1 MRKLL
6 PLVKLNLRA
15 LLSAFKLS
23 GGKKAKATGYG
34 AVIFLAVLSVY
45 IAGGYSFAFGSQLA
59 AVGML
64 RYLIPMMA
72 VIGCLLSVVMT
83 VQAAVGFIFSG
94 KDSDLMLSLPVSA
107 FSVMLSRI
115 TALYIE
121 HLIFVG
127 LFMITSGVAAVVYG
141 QGGVLF
147 MVGLIICTLL
157 LTLICTLLSTVIAF
171 VVAFVTAR
179 FPHKAVIGTI
189 LYFAMFLLIMVGAF
203 RVNSIG
209 AMLLTNRSAFDK
221 VLFGWLL
228 PFGLTMEAAEGNLLS
243 LLLLA
248 VISVIP
254 FLLIV
259 WLFSSRYK
267 KILSALSS
275 HLVRSDYRLGQ
286 LQARSQLSAL
296 FRKEVRRYFGTS
308 IYFFNTG
315 FGAVMVLI
323 AAVYAAFMRE
333 KAAPYIDLMGG
344 METVVP
350 LGVLA
355 LGFFV
360 ATINTT
366 CVSISI
372 EGRTLW
378 ILKEA
383 PVDVKS
389 LFGSKVMVNLL
400 VSWPSSIIA
409 VLVLGIAYGAD
420 ALTIVTSI
428 LVLMAMG
435 LFVALMGLWV
445 NLLLPKMDAVNDTMV
460 VKQSASAVVG
470 IFGGWVPVLAGW
482 LGGYFLGKFMAFPM
496 YELLFTCILLV
507 SAAGLWH
514 WLCRSGAKKL
524 LSI

>member
-1 MRKLL
+1 
-6 PLVKLNLRA
+6 
-15 LLSAFKLS
+15 
-23 GGKKAKATGYG
+23 
-34 AVIFLAVLSVY
+34 
-45 IAGGYSFAFGSQLA
+45 
-59 AVGML
+59 
-64 RYLIPMMA
+64 MA
-72 VIGCLLSVVMT
+72 
-83 VQAAVGFIFSG
+83 
-94 KDSDLMLSLPVSA
+94 
-107 FSVMLSRI
+107 
-115 TALYIE
+115 
-121 HLIFVG
+121 
-127 LFMITSGVAAVVYG
+127 
-141 QGGVLF
+141 
-147 MVGLIICTLL
+147 
-157 LTLICTLLSTVIAF
+157 
-171 VVAFVTAR
+171 
-179 FPHKAVIGTI
+179 
-189 LYFAMFLLIMVGAF
+189 
-203 RVNSIG
+203 
-209 AMLLTNRSAFDK
+209 
-221 VLFGWLL
+221 
-228 PFGLTMEAAEGNLLS
+228 
-243 LLLLA
+243 
-248 VISVIP
+248 VIP

-333 KAAPYIDLMGG
+333 KAAPYIELMGG

-355 LGFFV
+355 LGFFI

-400 VSWPSSIIA
+400 VSWPSSIIS
-409 VLVLGIAYGAD
+409 VLVIGIAYGVD
-420 ALTIVTSI
+420 AWTLVTSI

-435 LFVALMGLWV
+435 LFIALMGLWL
-445 NLLLPKMDAVNDTMV
+445 NLLLPKMDAVNDAMV

-470 IFGGWVPVLAGW
+470 VFAGWVPVLIGW
-482 LGGYFLGKFMAFPM
+482 LGACFIGKYMAFPM
-496 YELLFTCILLV
+496 YELLFTGILLIL
-507 SAAGLWH
+507 SAVFWR
-514 WLCRSGAKKL
+514 WLCRSGAKKI
-524 LSI
+524 LSIG